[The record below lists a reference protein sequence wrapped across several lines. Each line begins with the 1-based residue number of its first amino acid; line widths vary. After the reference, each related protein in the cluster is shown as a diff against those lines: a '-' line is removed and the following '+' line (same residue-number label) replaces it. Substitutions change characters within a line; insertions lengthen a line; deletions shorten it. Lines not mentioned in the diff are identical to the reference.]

1 MNSAGQQTHYAVIG
15 AGSWGTTLANLLAEK
30 GYPVT
35 LWIFEPDLC
44 ARMQKSR
51 VNDLYLPGVNLST
64 NLTFTADLAQAVTA
78 KQLLLFVTPSQV
90 TRRVLVQA
98 LPHLAANALL
108 VSASKG
114 IENDSLMLL
123 SQVFEEVLPAARHEQ
138 IGFLSGPSF
147 AREVSQGMPTAV
159 VAAARDLRVAE
170 RIQTEFSTDKFRV
183 YTHDDIVGVEL
194 GGAMKNVIA
203 LAAGVAD
210 GLGFGHNTRAALITR
225 GLAEMT
231 RMGLQLGGRAETFAG
246 LAGMGDLV
254 LTCTGDLSRNR
265 TVGIEL
271 GKGRSLEEIL
281 AGMQMVAEGVK
292 TSLSAYQLAQKLGV
306 EMPIIEQIYLI
317 LYQHKDPRQAVTD
330 LMMRDLKAEAVADS
344 WYPNPKEK

>member
-1 MNSAGQQTHYAVIG
+1 METKIAVIG

-30 GYPVT
+30 GYLVT
-35 LWIFEPDLC
+35 LWCFEKDL
-44 ARMQKSR
+44 AERIQQSGI
-51 VNDLYLPGVNLST
+51 NDLYLPGVNLSKKLHIT
-64 NLTFTADLAQAVTA
+64 STLKSAVSE

-90 TRRVLVQA
+90 TRQVLKQA
-98 LPHLAANALL
+98 LPDLSPQALI

-114 IENDSLMLL
+114 IENDSLKLL
-123 SQVFEEVLPAARHEQ
+123 SQVFEELLPESMHRQ
-138 IGFLSGPSF
+138 LSFLSGPSF
-147 AREVSQGMPTAV
+147 AKEVSSGMPTAV
-159 VAAARDLRVAE
+159 VVAARDLAVAE
-170 RIQTEFSTDKFRV
+170 EIQRIFSTEKFRV
-183 YTHDDIVGVEL
+183 YTHNDIIGVEL

-231 RMGLQLGGRAETFAG
+231 RLGIKLGGTAETFAG

-265 TVGIEL
+265 SVGIEL
-271 GKGRSLEEIL
+271 GKGRKIDEIL

-292 TSLSAYQLAQKLGV
+292 TTLSAYQLADKLGIDV
-306 EMPIIEQIYLI
+306 PIIEQMYLL
-317 LYQHKDPRQAVTD
+317 LYQDKDPRQAVID
-330 LMMRDLKAEAVADS
+330 LMSRDLKAEAI
-344 WYPNPKEK
+344 

>member
-1 MNSAGQQTHYAVIG
+1 MGEKIAVIG
-15 AGSWGTTLANLLAEK
+15 AGSWGTTLADLLAKK

-35 LWIFEPDLC
+35 LWCYEEDL
-44 ARMQKSR
+44 AERIERSKI
-51 VNDLYLPGVNLST
+51 NDLYLPGVNLSK
-64 NLTFTADLAQAVTA
+64 NLQITSVLKSAVSG
-78 KQLLLFVTPSQV
+78 KQLLLFVTPSQA
-90 TRRVLVQA
+90 TRQVLQQA
-98 LPHLAANALL
+98 LPDILPQALI

-123 SQVFEEVLPAARHEQ
+123 SQVFEELLPESMQLRL
-138 IGFLSGPSF
+138 GFLSGPSF
-147 AREVSQGMPTAV
+147 AKEVSSGMPTAV
-159 VAAARDLRVAE
+159 VAAARDLAVAGE
-170 RIQTEFSTDKFRV
+170 IQKIFSTETFRV
-183 YTHDDIVGVEL
+183 YTHNDIIGVEL

-231 RMGLQLGGRAETFAG
+231 RLGMKLGGLAETFAG

-265 TVGIEL
+265 SVGIEL
-271 GKGRSLEEIL
+271 GKGHKLNDVL

-292 TSLSAYQLAQKLGV
+292 TTLSAYQLAKKLGV
-306 EMPIIEQIYLI
+306 DVPIIEQMFLV
-317 LYQHKDPRQAVTD
+317 LYRDKDPRQAVTD
-330 LMMRDLKAEAVADS
+330 LMSRDLKAEAL
-344 WYPNPKEK
+344 

>member
-1 MNSAGQQTHYAVIG
+1 MEIKIAVIG

-35 LWIFEPDLC
+35 LWCFEEDL
-44 ARMQKSR
+44 AERMQQSGI
-51 VNDLYLPGVNLST
+51 NDLYLPEVHLAKKLQTTSNLK
-64 NLTFTADLAQAVTA
+64 FAVSE

-90 TRRVLVQA
+90 TRQVLQQA
-98 LPHLAANALL
+98 LPDLSPQALI

-123 SQVFEEVLPAARHEQ
+123 SQVFEELLPESMHQ
-138 IGFLSGPSF
+138 QLGFLSGPSF
-147 AREVSQGMPTAV
+147 AKEVSAGMPTAV
-159 VAAARDLRVAE
+159 VVAARDITVAGE
-170 RIQTEFSTDKFRV
+170 IQKIFSTEKFRV
-183 YTHDDIVGVEL
+183 YTHNDIIGVEL

-231 RMGLQLGGRAETFAG
+231 RLGITLGGAAETFAG

-265 TVGIEL
+265 SVGIEL
-271 GKGRSLEEIL
+271 GKGRKIEEIL

-292 TSLSAYQLAQKLGV
+292 TTLSAYQLADKLGV
-306 EMPIIEQIYLI
+306 DVPIIEQMYLL
-317 LYQHKDPRQAVTD
+317 LYQDKDPRQAVTD
-330 LMMRDLKAEAVADS
+330 LMSRDLKAEAI
-344 WYPNPKEK
+344 

>member
-1 MNSAGQQTHYAVIG
+1 MEIKIAVIG

-35 LWIFEPDLC
+35 LWCFEEDL
-44 ARMQKSR
+44 AERIQQSGI
-51 VNDLYLPGVNLST
+51 NDLYLPEVHLSKKLQTTSNLKS
-64 NLTFTADLAQAVTA
+64 AVSE

-90 TRRVLVQA
+90 TRQVLQQA
-98 LPHLAANALL
+98 LPDLSPQALI

-114 IENDSLMLL
+114 IENDSLKLL
-123 SQVFEEVLPAARHEQ
+123 SQVFEELLPESMHQ
-138 IGFLSGPSF
+138 QLGFLSGPSF
-147 AREVSQGMPTAV
+147 AKEVSVGMPTAV
-159 VAAARDLRVAE
+159 VVAARDLAVAE
-170 RIQTEFSTDKFRV
+170 EIQKIFSTEKFRV
-183 YTHDDIVGVEL
+183 YTHNDIIGVEL

-231 RMGLQLGGRAETFAG
+231 RLGIKLGGAAETFAG

-265 TVGIEL
+265 SVGIEL
-271 GKGRSLEEIL
+271 GKGRKIDEIL

-292 TSLSAYQLAQKLGV
+292 TTLSAYQLADQLGV
-306 EMPIIEQIYLI
+306 DVPIIEQMYLL
-317 LYQHKDPRQAVTD
+317 LYQDKDPRQAVTD
-330 LMMRDLKAEAVADS
+330 LMSRDLKAEAI
-344 WYPNPKEK
+344 

>member
-1 MNSAGQQTHYAVIG
+1 MDIEIAVIG
-15 AGSWGTTLANLLAEK
+15 AGSWGTTLANLLATK
-30 GYPVT
+30 GYLVT
-35 LWIFEPDLC
+35 LWCFEEDL
-44 ARMQKSR
+44 AERILHSR
-51 VNDLYLPGVNLST
+51 INDLYLPEVNLSKKLHIT
-64 NLTFTADLAQAVTA
+64 SSLKSAVSE

-90 TRRVLVQA
+90 TRQVLEQVLPDLSPQA
-98 LPHLAANALL
+98 LI

-123 SQVFEEVLPAARHEQ
+123 SQVFEELLPESMHRQ
-138 IGFLSGPSF
+138 LGFLSGPSF
-147 AREVSQGMPTAV
+147 AKEVSSGMPTAV
-159 VAAARDLRVAE
+159 VVAARDLAVAE
-170 RIQTEFSTDKFRV
+170 EIQRIFSTEKFRV
-183 YTHDDIVGVEL
+183 YTHNDIIGVEL

-231 RMGLQLGGRAETFAG
+231 RLGIKLGGTAETFAG

-265 TVGIEL
+265 SVGIEL
-271 GKGRSLEEIL
+271 GKGRTIDEIL

-292 TSLSAYQLAQKLGV
+292 TTLSAYQLADKLGV
-306 EMPIIEQIYLI
+306 EVPIIEQMYLL
-317 LYQHKDPRQAVTD
+317 LYQDKDPRQAVID
-330 LMMRDLKAEAVADS
+330 LMSRDLKAEAI
-344 WYPNPKEK
+344 